1 MEPSSRSP
9 RAPSRI
15 SHSVLHQLD
24 LYALAA
30 SAAGVSLLALAQPSE
45 AKIVY
50 TKTHQVIG
58 TNGVY
63 PLDLN
68 HDGVIDFVIQQYG
81 SGSGFNRL
89 FANGAFG
96 NAVEGS
102 VGKYNFT
109 FASALKK
116 GATVGPGQRF
126 VSSSH
131 AAGEIMAGFSCTESG
146 RCPWSGQWVNVSSR
160 YLGLRFQIDGKI
172 HYGWARLSVQTEGS
186 QITAILTGYAYET
199 IVGKAIRAGQS
210 NGADDESSSL
220 SPPGS
225 ALDSAVAAAV
235 EPIAHPTRRQSLG
248 SLAAGAPGVTVWR
261 QP

>member
-1 MEPSSRSP
+1 MKSSSRSA
-9 RAPSRI
+9 RTPSDL
-15 SHSVLHQLD
+15 SDSVHHRLNM
-24 LYALAA
+24 YVLAA
-30 SAAGVSLLALAQPSE
+30 SAAGVGILALAQPSE

-50 TKTHQVIG
+50 TKTRRVIG
-58 TNGVY
+58 TNGIY

-68 HDGVIDFVIQQYG
+68 HDGIIDFVIQQHG
-81 SGSGFNRL
+81 SGSYFNRL
-89 FANGAFG
+89 LANGAFG

-109 FASALKK
+109 FGSALKK

-146 RCPWSGQWVNVSSR
+146 RCPWSGQWVNVASH

-172 HYGWARLSVQTEGS
+172 HYGWARLSVQTEGWR
-186 QITAILTGYAYET
+186 ITATLTGYAYET
-199 IVGKAIRAGQS
+199 IVDKAIRAGET

-220 SPPGS
+220 GPPGS
-225 ALDSAVAAAV
+225 ASDSDAAAV
-235 EPIAHPTRRQSLG
+235 EPTAHTTRRQSLG
-248 SLAAGAPGVTVWR
+248 SLAAGAPGVALWR

>member
-1 MEPSSRSP
+1 MSVCWLWPSCRSED
-9 RAPSRI
+9 R
-15 SHSVLHQLD
+15 LHQD
-24 LYALAA
+24 
-30 SAAGVSLLALAQPSE
+30 PP
-45 AKIVY
+45 
-50 TKTHQVIG
+50 VIG
-58 TNGVY
+58 TNGIH

-68 HDGVIDFVIQQYG
+68 HDGIIDFVIQQHG
-81 SGSGFNRL
+81 SGSSFNRL
-89 FANGAFG
+89 LANGAFG

-109 FASALKK
+109 FGSALKK

-146 RCPWSGQWVNVSSR
+146 RCPWSGQWVNVTSR

-186 QITAILTGYAYET
+186 KITATLTGYAYET
-199 IVGKAIRAGQS
+199 IVIGNPRWPNKRG
-210 NGADDESSSL
+210 GDESSSL
-220 SPPGS
+220 GPPGS
-225 ALDSAVAAAV
+225 APDSAAAAV

-248 SLAAGAPGVTVWR
+248 SLAAGAPGVTLWR